1 MPFQSDSAPALPP
14 KRLRALVPCR
24 MVGTTLGA
32 GKPFGFAVTDR
43 RLSAEGV
50 DRWAF
55 RSELIY
61 LGASCWN
68 GN

>member
-1 MPFQSDSAPALPP
+1 MA
-14 KRLRALVPCR
+14 
-24 MVGTTLGA
+24 GA
-32 GKPFGFAVTDR
+32 TPGDLQPFGFAVINQ
-43 RLSAEGV
+43 RLSVEAIA
-50 DRWAF
+50 RRTF

>member
-1 MPFQSDSAPALPP
+1 MPCPSDSAPALPP
-14 KRLRALVPCR
+14 KQLRAPPPCR
-24 MVGTTLGA
+24 MAGTTLGD
-32 GKPFGFAVTDR
+32 GKPFGFAVTNQRSSVDGIDR
-43 RLSAEGV
+43 R
-50 DRWAF
+50 AF